1 MATTTSPRSTLL
13 VASNP
18 SANDSAE
25 LPSFWSL
32 KPWWCQ
38 PWSIVSTGIVGV
50 LGSWLILHRL
60 WISLPIALAV
70 ALWWGLFLV
79 VVPRAYKAS
88 LQQDASSDRYN
99 A

>member
-1 MATTTSPRSTLL
+1 MATTTSPRCTLL
-13 VASNP
+13 VTSKP

-38 PWSIVSTGIVGV
+38 PWSIVATGLLGV
-50 LGSWLILHRL
+50 LGSWLVLQRL
-60 WISLPIALAV
+60 WISVPIAIAV

-79 VVPRAYKAS
+79 VVPSAYKAS
-88 LQQDASSDRYN
+88 LEQDLMGRRP
-99 A
+99 